1 MIKIKDIIAKELVAN
16 DIIKLKFMNI
26 PLVRHKVKELLDNE
40 ELRDTDV
47 SLDGHIDPL
56 SDAVLDL
63 VGEYNEMVEDEEL
76 NEILSLAVDTWNDP
90 EFTVEE
96 RRKALAEMKERI
108 KNLPDDE
115 TKT

>member
-1 MIKIKDIIAKELVAN
+1 
-16 DIIKLKFMNI
+16 MNI
-26 PLVRHKVKELLDNE
+26 PLVRHKVKGLLE
-40 ELRDTDV
+40 EYGDEEIPQGRY
-47 SLDGHIDPL
+47 IDRL

-63 VGEYNEMVEDEEL
+63 VGEYDEMVEDEEL
-76 NEILSLAVDTWNDP
+76 NEILALAVDTWNDP

>member
-1 MIKIKDIIAKELVAN
+1 
-16 DIIKLKFMNI
+16 MNI
-26 PLVRHKVKELLDNE
+26 PLVRRKVKALLDNE
-40 ELRDTDV
+40 ELRNTDV

-63 VGEYNEMVEDEEL
+63 VSEYDEMVEDEEL

-115 TKT
+115 AKT

>member
-1 MIKIKDIIAKELVAN
+1 MAIN
-16 DIIKLKFMNI
+16 WLKYSKKSLGNIMNI

-63 VGEYNEMVEDEEL
+63 VGEYDEMVEDEEL

-115 TKT
+115 AKT

>member
-1 MIKIKDIIAKELVAN
+1 
-16 DIIKLKFMNI
+16 MNI
-26 PLVRHKVKELLDNE
+26 PLVRHKVKALLDNE

-63 VGEYNEMVEDEEL
+63 VGEYDEMVEDEEL
-76 NEILSLAVDTWNDP
+76 NEILALAVDTWSD
-90 EFTVEE
+90 EYTIEE
-96 RRKALAEMKERI
+96 RRQFLAEMKERI

-115 TKT
+115 AKT

>member
-1 MIKIKDIIAKELVAN
+1 MAIN
-16 DIIKLKFMNI
+16 WLKYSKKSLGNIMNI
-26 PLVRHKVKELLDNE
+26 PLVRHKVRELLDNE

-63 VGEYNEMVEDEEL
+63 VGEYDEMVEDGEL
-76 NEILSLAVDTWNDP
+76 NEILALAVDTWNDP

-115 TKT
+115 AKT

>member
-1 MIKIKDIIAKELVAN
+1 MAIN
-16 DIIKLKFMNI
+16 WLKYSKKSLNNIMNI

-63 VGEYNEMVEDEEL
+63 VGEYDEMVEDEEL

-115 TKT
+115 AKT

>member
-1 MIKIKDIIAKELVAN
+1 MAIN
-16 DIIKLKFMNI
+16 WLKYSKKSLGNIMNI

-63 VGEYNEMVEDEEL
+63 VGEYDEMVEDEEL

-108 KNLPDDE
+108 KNLPDDK

>member
-1 MIKIKDIIAKELVAN
+1 
-16 DIIKLKFMNI
+16 MNI
-26 PLVRHKVKELLDNE
+26 PLVRHKVKELLE
-40 ELRDTDV
+40 EYGDEEIPQGRY
-47 SLDGHIDPL
+47 IDRL

-63 VGEYNEMVEDEEL
+63 VGEYDEMVEDEEL

-115 TKT
+115 AKT

>member
-1 MIKIKDIIAKELVAN
+1 
-16 DIIKLKFMNI
+16 MNI
-26 PLVRHKVKELLDNE
+26 PLVRHKVKALLDNE
-40 ELRDTDV
+40 ELRNTDV

-76 NEILSLAVDTWNDP
+76 NEILALAVDTWSD
-90 EFTVEE
+90 EYTIEE
-96 RRKALAEMKERI
+96 RRQFLAEMKERI

-115 TKT
+115 AKT

>member
-1 MIKIKDIIAKELVAN
+1 
-16 DIIKLKFMNI
+16 MNI

-47 SLDGHIDPL
+47 SLDSHIDPL

-63 VGEYNEMVEDEEL
+63 VGEYDEMVEDEEL

-115 TKT
+115 AKT

>member
-1 MIKIKDIIAKELVAN
+1 
-16 DIIKLKFMNI
+16 MNI

-63 VGEYNEMVEDEEL
+63 VGEYDEMVEDEEL

-115 TKT
+115 AKT

>member
-1 MIKIKDIIAKELVAN
+1 
-16 DIIKLKFMNI
+16 MNI
-26 PLVRHKVKELLDNE
+26 PLVRHKVKELLDDE

-63 VGEYNEMVEDEEL
+63 VGEYDEMVEDEEL

-115 TKT
+115 AKT

>member
-1 MIKIKDIIAKELVAN
+1 MAVNWLKYSEGAN
-16 DIIKLKFMNI
+16 STMNI
-26 PLVRHKVKELLDNE
+26 PLVRHKVKALLE
-40 ELRDTDV
+40 EYGDEEIPQGRY
-47 SLDGHIDPL
+47 IDRL

-63 VGEYNEMVEDEEL
+63 VGEYDEMVEDEEL
-76 NEILSLAVDTWNDP
+76 NEILALAVDTWNDP

-115 TKT
+115 AKT

>member
-1 MIKIKDIIAKELVAN
+1 MAINWLKYSKKSLGDI
-16 DIIKLKFMNI
+16 MNI

-63 VGEYNEMVEDEEL
+63 VGEYDEMVEDEEL

-115 TKT
+115 AKT

>member
-1 MIKIKDIIAKELVAN
+1 
-16 DIIKLKFMNI
+16 MNI

-115 TKT
+115 AKT

>member
-1 MIKIKDIIAKELVAN
+1 
-16 DIIKLKFMNI
+16 MNI
-26 PLVRHKVKELLDNE
+26 PLVRHKVKALLDNE
-40 ELRDTDV
+40 ELRNTDV

>member
-1 MIKIKDIIAKELVAN
+1 
-16 DIIKLKFMNI
+16 MNI
-26 PLVRHKVKELLDNE
+26 PLVRHKVKALLDNE

-63 VGEYNEMVEDEEL
+63 VGEYDEMVEDEEL

-115 TKT
+115 VKT

>member
-1 MIKIKDIIAKELVAN
+1 
-16 DIIKLKFMNI
+16 MNI

-63 VGEYNEMVEDEEL
+63 VGEYDEMVEDEEL
-76 NEILSLAVDTWNDP
+76 NEILTLAVDTWNDP

-115 TKT
+115 AKT

>member
-1 MIKIKDIIAKELVAN
+1 
-16 DIIKLKFMNI
+16 MNI
-26 PLVRHKVKELLDNE
+26 PLVRYKVKALLE
-40 ELRDTDV
+40 EYGDEEIPQGRY
-47 SLDGHIDPL
+47 IDRL

-63 VGEYNEMVEDEEL
+63 VGEYDEMVEDEEL
-76 NEILSLAVDTWNDP
+76 NEILALAVDTWNDP

-115 TKT
+115 VKT

>member
-1 MIKIKDIIAKELVAN
+1 MAIN
-16 DIIKLKFMNI
+16 WLKYSEKSLGNIMNI
-26 PLVRHKVKELLDNE
+26 PLVRHKVKALLDNE

-63 VGEYNEMVEDEEL
+63 VGEYDEMVEDEEL
-76 NEILSLAVDTWNDP
+76 NEILALAVDTWNDP

-115 TKT
+115 AKT

>member
-1 MIKIKDIIAKELVAN
+1 
-16 DIIKLKFMNI
+16 MNI

-108 KNLPDDE
+108 KNLPDDKA
-115 TKT
+115 KT

>member
-1 MIKIKDIIAKELVAN
+1 
-16 DIIKLKFMNI
+16 MNI

-63 VGEYNEMVEDEEL
+63 VGEYAEMVEDEEL
-76 NEILSLAVDTWNDP
+76 HEIFALAVDTWSD
-90 EFTVEE
+90 EYTIEE
-96 RRKALAEMKERI
+96 RRQFLAEMKERI

-115 TKT
+115 AKT

>member
-1 MIKIKDIIAKELVAN
+1 MAIN
-16 DIIKLKFMNI
+16 WLKYSKKSLGNIMNI
-26 PLVRHKVKELLDNE
+26 PLVRHKVRGLLDNE

-76 NEILSLAVDTWNDP
+76 NEILALAVDTWSD
-90 EFTVEE
+90 EYTIEE
-96 RRKALAEMKERI
+96 RRQFLAEMKERI

-115 TKT
+115 AKT

>member
-1 MIKIKDIIAKELVAN
+1 
-16 DIIKLKFMNI
+16 MNI

-63 VGEYNEMVEDEEL
+63 VSEYDEMVEDEEL

-115 TKT
+115 AKT

>member
-1 MIKIKDIIAKELVAN
+1 MAIN
-16 DIIKLKFMNI
+16 WLKYSKKSLGNIMNI

-63 VGEYNEMVEDEEL
+63 VSEYDEMVEDEEL

>member
-1 MIKIKDIIAKELVAN
+1 
-16 DIIKLKFMNI
+16 MNI

-47 SLDGHIDPL
+47 SLDSHIDPL

-63 VGEYNEMVEDEEL
+63 VGEYDEMVEDEEL

-115 TKT
+115 AKA

>member
-1 MIKIKDIIAKELVAN
+1 
-16 DIIKLKFMNI
+16 MNI

-63 VGEYNEMVEDEEL
+63 VGEYDEMVEDEKL
-76 NEILSLAVDTWNDP
+76 NEILALAVDTWNDP
-90 EFTVEE
+90 EFPVEE

-115 TKT
+115 AKT

>member
-1 MIKIKDIIAKELVAN
+1 
-16 DIIKLKFMNI
+16 MNI
-26 PLVRHKVKELLDNE
+26 PLVRHKVKALLDNE

-63 VGEYNEMVEDEEL
+63 VGEYDEMVEDEEL
-76 NEILSLAVDTWNDP
+76 NEILALAVDTWSD
-90 EFTVEE
+90 EYTIEE
-96 RRKALAEMKERI
+96 RRQFLAEMKERI

-115 TKT
+115 VKT

>member
-1 MIKIKDIIAKELVAN
+1 
-16 DIIKLKFMNI
+16 MNI
-26 PLVRHKVKELLDNE
+26 PLVRHKVKALLE
-40 ELRDTDV
+40 EYGDEEIPQGRY
-47 SLDGHIDPL
+47 IDRL

-63 VGEYNEMVEDEEL
+63 VGEYDEMVEDEEL
-76 NEILSLAVDTWNDP
+76 NEILALAVDTWNDP

-115 TKT
+115 AKT

>member
-1 MIKIKDIIAKELVAN
+1 
-16 DIIKLKFMNI
+16 MNI
-26 PLVRHKVKELLDNE
+26 PLVRHKVKALLE
-40 ELRDTDV
+40 EYGDEEIPQGRY
-47 SLDGHIDPL
+47 IDPL

-63 VGEYNEMVEDEEL
+63 VGEYDEMVEDEEL
-76 NEILSLAVDTWNDP
+76 NEILALAVDTWNDP

-115 TKT
+115 AKT

>member
-1 MIKIKDIIAKELVAN
+1 
-16 DIIKLKFMNI
+16 MNI

-63 VGEYNEMVEDEEL
+63 VGEYDEMVEDEEL

-108 KNLPDDE
+108 KNLPDDKA
-115 TKT
+115 KT

>member
-1 MIKIKDIIAKELVAN
+1 MAIN
-16 DIIKLKFMNI
+16 WLKYSKKSLGNIMNI

-108 KNLPDDE
+108 KNLPDDK

>member
-1 MIKIKDIIAKELVAN
+1 
-16 DIIKLKFMNI
+16 MNI

-47 SLDGHIDPL
+47 SLDGRIDPL

-63 VGEYNEMVEDEEL
+63 VGEYDEMVEDEEL

-115 TKT
+115 AKT

>member
-1 MIKIKDIIAKELVAN
+1 
-16 DIIKLKFMNI
+16 MNI
-26 PLVRHKVKELLDNE
+26 PLVRHKVKGLLDNE

-63 VGEYNEMVEDEEL
+63 VGEYDEMVEDEEL

-115 TKT
+115 AKT